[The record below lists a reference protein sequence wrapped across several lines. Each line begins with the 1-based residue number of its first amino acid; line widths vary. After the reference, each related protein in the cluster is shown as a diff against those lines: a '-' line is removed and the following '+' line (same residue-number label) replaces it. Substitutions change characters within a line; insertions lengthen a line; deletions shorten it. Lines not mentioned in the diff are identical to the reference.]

1 MLDPD
6 DPVTLRRISD
16 LRRSQPTDATLR
28 NLLGALNA
36 KLEFCARLP
45 VLAYEAEGEGHEDA
59 AAAFR
64 ALATVERDSLDDL
77 LASLRRHLDRVPR
90 EVSTEGAK

>member
-16 LRRSQPTDATLR
+16 LHRSQPTDATLK

-45 VLAYEAEGEGHEDA
+45 VLAYEAEGEGHSET

-64 ALATVERDSLDDL
+64 ALAMVERHSLEDL
-77 LASLRRHLDRVPR
+77 LASLRHHLDRVPR
-90 EVSTEGAK
+90 EVTTEGAQ